1 MEGLFELK
9 KRVFNITSLLG
20 LLVFFIS
27 FLVNLFVR
35 ANILVTISSL
45 FFALLFLL
53 SHWLSKKK
61 ERLEMAIN
69 ILLFPLLLGSFI
81 FWYFDGGIRG
91 SVGFYLISYTI
102 AVGMLTNGKKR
113 NILFILVGFIFTS
126 FFLIEILRPNLF
138 SLEISSSLYILNMF
152 SGIST
157 VLAVTMIGLIIIV
170 EGYRRERNM
179 NIEYSNKLKNLS
191 IKDPLTGLFNR
202 REIMKNI
209 EYEKKLI
216 KRGNLPFSLVMC
228 DIDDFKALNDKYGH
242 NFGDKVLTGIA
253 VLLSDEVR
261 EYDTVSRW
269 GGEEFL
275 ILFPKTG
282 SLEVRTIIE
291 RIKKV
296 LTDKVFVYKGNK
308 VSVTATFGIM
318 EANFSE
324 DSVLDCIEKADKA
337 MYKGKM
343 QGKNCIVMYRESYA

>member
-1 MEGLFELK
+1 MEGLFELRK
-9 KRVFNITSLLG
+9 KIFYIVSLLG
-20 LLVFFIS
+20 IVIFTVSFF
-27 FLVNLFVR
+27 VNLFLGSS
-35 ANILVTISSL
+35 IFVTICSV
-45 FFALLFLL
+45 FFALLFLF
-53 SHWLSKKK
+53 SHWLLKKK
-61 ERLEMAIN
+61 ERFEMAIN

-102 AVGMLTNGKKR
+102 AVGMLTNDRKR
-113 NILFILVGFIFTS
+113 NMLFILVGFIFTS

-209 EYEKKLI
+209 EYERKLI

-228 DIDDFKALNDKYGH
+228 DIDNFKVLNDKYGH

-253 VLLSDEVR
+253 ALLSRQVR

-275 ILFPKTG
+275 MLFPKTG
-282 SLEVRTIIE
+282 KLEVKAIIE
-291 RIKKV
+291 RIKK
-296 LTDKVFVYKGNK
+296 LLEEKVFLYNTEK
-308 VSVTATFGIM
+308 VFVTATFGIM
-318 EANFSE
+318 EANFLE
-324 DSVLDCIEKADKA
+324 ESVLDCIEKADKA
-337 MYKGKM
+337 MYEGKI
-343 QGKNCIVMYRESYA
+343 QGKNCIVMYKESYA